1 MGRSRKSNAA
11 GGLAALVILCVASLV
26 LFTVY
31 VREGD
36 EGPLH
41 TIQLGASEVLRPVRG
56 FFGLAASPFQA
67 AGERVEE
74 VLDAGQR
81 KELEQKAG
89 DYEEGAAE
97 ASRLRQENDR
107 LRALLEGE
115 QTSFK
120 YAPLARVVAPV
131 GGQLTERVVINVG
144 TNDGVGPEQPVV
156 VGNNIL
162 VGRTTDRVTP
172 NTAEVLLVTDRN
184 FAAGVRLLPP
194 EVLSDEPEQESTT
207 PAGESTTARQEST
220 TPAGESTTARQESTT
235 PTSREATTPR
245 RDLTTLRQDLASAE
259 DSHGEGL
266 LRTNFEGYI
275 GVDYVDLNAEAGQGD
290 FVVTSGRAGDR
301 ELLFPPGLLVGTV
314 ESVSSQDIDQYKKIV
329 ITPALKADDLE
340 EVRVIVGW

>member
-1 MGRSRKSNAA
+1 LGRGRKSNAA
-11 GGLAALVILCVASLV
+11 GGLAALVILCVTSLV

-36 EGPLH
+36 QGPLH
-41 TIQLGASEVLRPVRG
+41 TIQLGASEVLRPMRG
-56 FFGLAASPFQA
+56 LFGLAASPFQV
-67 AGERVEE
+67 AGETIEG
-74 VLDAGQR
+74 VLDASER
-81 KELEQKAG
+81 EAIEAKAR

-97 ASRLRQENDR
+97 AARLRQENER
-107 LRALLEGE
+107 LRKLLEGD
-115 QTSFK
+115 QTSFE
-120 YAPLARVVAPV
+120 YAPLARIVAPV

-162 VGRTTDRVTP
+162 IGRTTDRVTP

-194 EVLSDEPEQESTT
+194 EVLSGEPQE
-207 PAGESTTARQEST
+207 
-220 TPAGESTTARQESTT
+220 ESTT
-235 PTSREATTPR
+235 PTRESTTPMGESTTPR
-245 RDLTTLRQDLASAE
+245 RETTTPPRRDLATLRQDLASAGG
-259 DSHGEGL
+259 SHGEGL
-266 LRTNFEGYI
+266 LRTNWEGYL
-275 GVDYVDLNAEAGQGD
+275 GVDYVDLNAGAEQGD

-329 ITPALKADDLE
+329 VTPVLKPDDVQ
-340 EVRVIVGW
+340 EVRVIVDW